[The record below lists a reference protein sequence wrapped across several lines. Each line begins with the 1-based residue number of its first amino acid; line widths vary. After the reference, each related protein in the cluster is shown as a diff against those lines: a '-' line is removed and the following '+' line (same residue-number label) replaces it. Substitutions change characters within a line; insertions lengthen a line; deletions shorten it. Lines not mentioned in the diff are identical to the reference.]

1 MMSKESL
8 KKDSSNASF
17 LDTYGWIYFKLG
29 NYAEAE
35 RYVKKAIDAGEV
47 SAVVY
52 EHLGD
57 IYSKLNQHEKAKE
70 YWAKAL
76 ERDAKNAL
84 LKEKL
89 ARGSL

>member
-1 MMSKESL
+1 
-8 KKDSSNASF
+8 
-17 LDTYGWIYFKLG
+17 
-29 NYAEAE
+29 
-35 RYVKKAIDAGEV
+35 V

-57 IYSKLNQHEKAKE
+57 IYSKLSQLDKAKE

-76 ERDAKNAL
+76 ERDSKNAQ

>member
-1 MMSKESL
+1 
-8 KKDSSNASF
+8 
-17 LDTYGWIYFKLG
+17 
-29 NYAEAE
+29 
-35 RYVKKAIDAGEV
+35 V

-57 IYSKLNQHEKAKE
+57 IYSKLNQQEKAKE